1 MPSVDIGFL
10 LNAGDVVVRSPLVAP
25 NKPLIRVYNKG
36 NKRVPIK
43 RKEVLLTCISLP
55 YRNNYITLR
64 LLSGR
69 NPVTYGSV

>member
-25 NKPLIRVYNKG
+25 NKPQRRGYNEEK
-36 NKRVPIK
+36 KRVPIK
-43 RKEVLLTCISLP
+43 RKDMLLMCISLL